1 VVQTNVIA
9 HQRKEDVHGSVAKN
23 ILTTFYSWNKSV
35 LATISCV
42 ASEFLQQSPFDR
54 DEYLSKLEKP
64 SAEIFTYQHN
74 GLKEC

>member
-1 VVQTNVIA
+1 MTGKAQAFEPASPKAPQN
-9 HQRKEDVHGSVAKN
+9 R
-23 ILTTFYSWNKSV
+23 WNKSV